1 MTHELSHEYEL
12 ETVGALPR
20 DKQQYIPSLA
30 ERKQLQVRSTAR
42 LCVLKNGAEYV
53 YPWVTVV
60 EVTPTGY
67 VGEVGGVCNSEDW
80 LEYGTRVA
88 FTADHIIEI

>member
-1 MTHELSHEYEL
+1 MLDEIYEL
-12 ETVGALPR
+12 ETVGALPAR
-20 DKQQYIPSLA
+20 KREDVPSLA
-30 ERKQLQVRSTAR
+30 DRRALQVRSIAR
-42 LCVLKNGAEYV
+42 LCVLKQGTEYV

-67 VGEVGGVCNSEDW
+67 VGEVGGACNSEDW

-88 FTADHIIEI
+88 FMADHIIEL